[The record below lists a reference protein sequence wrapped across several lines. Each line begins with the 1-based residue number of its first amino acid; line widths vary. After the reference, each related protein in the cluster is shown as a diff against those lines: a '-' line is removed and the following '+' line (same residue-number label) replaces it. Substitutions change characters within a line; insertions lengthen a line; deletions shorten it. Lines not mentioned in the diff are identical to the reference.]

1 MSLTSH
7 SLSSS
12 VFITA
17 QRAFRNFPRTVCFGG
32 IFVEHVGLLRLGL
45 VVFFRINFDQLLFDR
60 QLNLMKIQDVILEPS
75 VPDSPVLDSTLKLSK
90 TGPGQ
95 NLDDRPLGNSW
106 CRWKGSDIEAAR
118 KLVHSVKSEGSSW
131 IVPVSIQV
139 RTSPNS
145 TSIKISGD
153 K

>member
-1 MSLTSH
+1 MGLTSH

-17 QRAFRNFPRTVCFGG
+17 QRAFRNFPRTVCFDG
-32 IFVEHVGLLRLGL
+32 IFVENVGLLRLGL

-60 QLNLMKIQDVILEPS
+60 QLNLMKIQDLILEPS
-75 VPDSPVLDSTLKLSK
+75 VPDSPVLDSTLKLSNI
-90 TGPGQ
+90 GPK
-95 NLDDRPLGNSW
+95 LDERPLGNSW
-106 CRWKGSDIEAAR
+106 CRWKGSDIDAAR

-139 RTSPNS
+139 RASPNS